1 MQNFL
6 SILKEPSSLAAM
18 AAGMIGLKDTA
29 MLKDMSIMQGDMG
42 TIVLVLL
49 VVFAVF
55 RREGA

>member
-29 MLKDMSIMQGDMG
+29 MLKDTSIMQGDMG